1 MAVVDDAA
9 LRRAYALGQ
18 QTWPRVVLQFE
29 AFKRHLER
37 VLGATPDWDWSR
49 HAPDLYL
56 CCACAAGDREATV
69 VLDTQALPKVRKS
82 ISRVESDQQFVED
95 ALQSL
100 RDKLL
105 VGPHAKIAAY
115 SARGS
120 LIAWLNVAA
129 AHVALDAVRERTVQR
144 LRQVDLPERLAQTD
158 VNPLNDIV
166 KSRYAA
172 DFQQALRNAVR
183 ELSSRDRNLLRLRLV
198 GHCSIDQL
206 GRMYQVNRATAARW
220 LESVRKRVFESVR
233 RQLQLA
239 HGLTDR
245 EFDSIARGVQSQL
258 DLSLSATLSEPLQA
272 QGELTPGLSASSETE
287 PPSHDPG

>member
-9 LRRAYALGQ
+9 LRRAFALGQ
-18 QTWPRVVLQFE
+18 QTWPRVVLQLD

-37 VLGATPDWDWSR
+37 VLGAAPDWDWSR
-49 HAPDLYL
+49 HAADLYL
-56 CCACAAGDREATV
+56 CCACAVGDREATV
-69 VLDTQALPKVRKS
+69 VLDTQALPKVKKS
-82 ISRVESDQQFVED
+82 IMRVESDEQFVED
-95 ALQSL
+95 CLQAL

-129 AHVALDAVRERTVQR
+129 AHVALDAARERTAQR
-144 LRQVDLPERLAQTD
+144 VRQVDLPERLAQAD

-245 EFDSIARGVQSQL
+245 EFDSIARGVRSQL
-258 DLSLSATLSEPLQA
+258 DLSLSATLNESTPA
-272 QGELTPGLSASSETE
+272 QGEPGSALSASSETE
-287 PPSHDPG
+287 SPSHDPG

>member
-1 MAVVDDAA
+1 MAIVDDAA

-18 QTWPRVVLQFE
+18 QTWPRVALGFD
-29 AFKRHLER
+29 AFKQHLSH
-37 VLGATPDWDWSR
+37 VLGEAPDWDWSR
-49 HAPDLYL
+49 YAPDLYL
-56 CCACAAGDREATV
+56 CCACALGDRDATV
-69 VLDTQALPKVRKS
+69 VLETQALPKVLKS
-82 ISRVESDQQFVED
+82 ISRVESDRQFVED

-115 SARGS
+115 SGRGS

-129 AHVALDAVRERTVQR
+129 AHVALDAVRERTAHR

-158 VNPLNDIV
+158 VNPLNEII
-166 KSRYAA
+166 KSRYAG
-172 DFQQALRNAVR
+172 DFQNALRVAVR

-220 LESVRKRVFESVR
+220 LEGVRKRVFESVR

-239 HGLTDR
+239 HGLTDH

-258 DLSLSATLSEPLQA
+258 DISLSATLSEPMT
-272 QGELTPGLSASSETE
+272 TPAEPSSTLSASSETE
-287 PPSHDPG
+287 PPPRDPG